1 VTALVSE
8 MVVAALDWA
17 WPRVRPTLHTAAS
30 VLVEAA
36 RPFPPMTIRTTE
48 GHVVTG
54 VLLVQ
59 HGHVRW
65 FVGTRYDPGDG
76 SRRHRDEGILWPDAP
91 FTPYAPT

>member
-17 WPRVRPTLHTAAS
+17 WPRVRPTLRTAAT

-48 GHVVTG
+48 GHLVTG
-54 VLLVQ
+54 VMLVQ
-59 HGHVRW
+59 HGHVRY
-65 FVGTRYDPGDG
+65 FVGARLDPGDG
-76 SRRHRDEGILWPDAP
+76 ARRQRDGGPLWEDGP
-91 FTPYAPT
+91 FTPYAST